1 MPLLVERKLFKI
13 GEGGFA
19 VTLPKAW
26 INYHRLKPGDTVE
39 VVVDESR
46 LRPVKSEV
54 QRLLAD
60 NRQAL
65 QRLGWSPKVGLSEGL
80 KLTIDWIS
88 SHLDLYRPGQYQV

>member
-39 VVVDESR
+39 VVVDGDLIIRVKVRPEEKLIEAFIDLSGEPGRGTLLMKPCELAGESW
-46 LRPVKSEV
+46 L
-54 QRLLAD
+54 
-60 NRQAL
+60 
-65 QRLGWSPKVGLSEGL
+65 EGL
-80 KLTIDWIS
+80 A
-88 SHLDLYRPGQYQV
+88 